1 MLGANRPATTDFWLL
16 FVGYQGGKPILI
28 VTDSIG
34 KALPSHK
41 NWRHE
46 LMTGKTFT
54 NVTDSIYNRTI
65 LIGGVRVV
73 VIHMGTNSIDYRVW
87 GRGGAG
93 KWENQLEAIK
103 GEVSSLFR
111 AIRSFN
117 ATCFIIFSAVLPRKC
132 DWQHTVALYRGVN
145 SFLKAFCKAKNC
157 GFMPTYSS
165 FIFKSG
171 PCKGCPMGHLFARL
185 DKGLHLNLSGR
196 HILTER
202 FRMALSPKQ
211 LLVSARAAKFKH
223 V

>member
-1 MLGANRPATTDFWLL
+1 M
-16 FVGYQGGKPILI
+16 
-28 VTDSIG
+28 
-34 KALPSHK
+34 
-41 NWRHE
+41 
-46 LMTGKTFT
+46 
-54 NVTDSIYNRTI
+54 
-65 LIGGVRVV
+65 
-73 VIHMGTNSIDYRVW
+73 VIHMGTNSVDYRVW
-87 GRGGAG
+87 SRGGAG

-103 GEVSSLFR
+103 GEVSSLYR

-117 ATCFIIFSAVLPRKC
+117 ATCFIIFSVVLPCKC
-132 DWQHTVALYRGVN
+132 DWQHIRPCTGGVN
-145 SFLKAFCKAKNC
+145 SFLKAFCKANNC

-171 PCKGCPMGHLFARL
+171 PCKGCPMGHLFAKL

-196 HILTER
+196 HIVTER

>member
-73 VIHMGTNSIDYRVW
+73 VIHMGTNSIYYRVW

-117 ATCFIIFSAVLPRKC
+117 ATCFMYFQRFCHANVIGSTLRPCTGGSTPSWVVLAR
-132 DWQHTVALYRGVN
+132 DAQWGTSLLGW
-145 SFLKAFCKAKNC
+145 
-157 GFMPTYSS
+157 T
-165 FIFKSG
+165 
-171 PCKGCPMGHLFARL
+171 KGCISTCQADISWQRG
-185 DKGLHLNLSGR
+185 SGW
-196 HILTER
+196 H
-202 FRMALSPKQ
+202 
-211 LLVSARAAKFKH
+211 
-223 V
+223 